1 MSIIQALHTAVDGRA
16 RFKVEGLYRSSDLQ
30 RLLQFRLAQ
39 VKEITRVSASA
50 LTGNVLVCFNSG
62 NTSENIAALLEE
74 IVSECRSQL
83 SSGKSQPLLPPSA
96 EPNDAISYSYLEPVK
111 GLFSFIAG
119 QPREPWH
126 LLESKAVLGK
136 WETSKVRGLASPM
149 ARKNRERY
157 GLNRLPEAEPRSG
170 LSIFFEQF
178 NSLPVYLLGAA
189 AGLSLFTGGLVD
201 AVLITGVVVANALIG
216 YKTEVEAEKT
226 IRSLQT
232 MVRPSA
238 MVVRDGNLQE
248 ISTDVVTLGDLC
260 VLRPGS
266 YVPADGRLIEAS
278 HLSLDESVLTG
289 ESLPVVKTVKAL
301 RTENVPLADRVNMVF
316 MGTLVTGGEG
326 LMVVVAIGSST
337 EIGQIQALAAE
348 AEAPDTPL
356 QRQLDQLGNRLVW
369 VCFGL
374 CGLTFGLGIF
384 WGLGWLEMLR
394 TAVCL
399 AAAAVPEGLPA
410 AATTTLALGI
420 RDMRRHHVLIRHL
433 HAVETLG
440 AVQTLCLD
448 KTGTLTKNE
457 MAVREIFTGMRPIRV
472 AAGQFFA
479 PDGAVSFDECEE
491 LAQLITVSVLCNETE
506 MHQAGGEVVLS
517 GSPTEST
524 LVRLA
529 LQLGIDVAGLRR
541 QYPLLHINYRSEN
554 RPFMGSL
561 HNNGETGPFLA
572 VKGSPLE
579 VLGLCTWQLL
589 NGAKVPLTEEARWNI
604 EAANEDM
611 AGKAYRVLGLALASG
626 DGVDALTEPRDL
638 VWLGLIGMADPV
650 REGVIQA
657 IQALHQ
663 AGIKTVMITGD
674 QSPTAYAVGQEL
686 ELSHHE
692 PLEILDATRLGDMDT
707 QALKALAQRA
717 HVFARVSPSHKLMIV
732 QALQQS
738 GQVVAMTGDG
748 INDGP
753 ALKAADVGIAMG
765 STGTDVAR
773 EVADVVLEKDNLDTL
788 IIAVRD
794 GRTTYINIK
803 KSVHFFLSTNLS
815 EIMLTGVAL
824 MVGLGSPLTAM
835 QLLWINLISDIFP
848 GLALSLEEAEP
859 DVLNRPPRYPH
870 DPIFNA
876 SDYKRMAFES
886 GVLTAGALGAY
897 GYGWLRYGL
906 GNQASTLAFH
916 SLTTG
921 QLLHA
926 VSCRSERHSIFS
938 QEKLPPNRY
947 LNLALGGSLLVQVA
961 AMFLPGVRSILGLA
975 PVGLLDGLVIG
986 SSALL
991 PLLINESTKTLEPP
1005 GPIPE
1010 SRTDALLDLQ
1020 SP

>member
-1 MSIIQALHTAVDGRA
+1 MIQALHTAVAGRA
-16 RFKVEGLYRSSDLQ
+16 RFKVEGLYRSQDFQ
-30 RLLQFRLAQ
+30 KLLEFRLAR
-39 VKEITRVSASA
+39 VKEITKVSASA
-50 LTGNVLVCFNSG
+50 LTGNVLVCYNSG
-62 NTSENIAALLEE
+62 NSSDSIAALLEG

-83 SSGKSQPLLPPSA
+83 TAGNGAKACSLPAASPADS
-96 EPNDAISYSYLEPVK
+96 SYSYLEPITN
-111 GLFSFIAG
+111 LFSFVEE

-126 LLESKAVLGK
+126 LLRAEAALEKWGTSKAH
-136 WETSKVRGLASPM
+136 GLSCRTAQE
-149 ARKNRERY
+149 NQQLY
-157 GLNRLPEAEPRSG
+157 GPNMLPEAEPRSG
-170 LSIFFEQF
+170 LSIFLEQF

-189 AGLSLFTGGLVD
+189 AGLSIFTGGLVD
-201 AVLITGVVVANALIG
+201 AVLIAGVVVGNALIG

-232 MVRPSA
+232 MVRPTA
-238 MVVRDGNLQE
+238 LVVREGELQE
-248 ISTDVVTLGDLC
+248 ISTDAVTLGDLC

-266 YVPADGRLIEAS
+266 YVPADGRLVEAA

-289 ESLPVVKTVKAL
+289 ESMPVVKTAKAL
-301 RTENVPLADRVNMVF
+301 RRENIPLADRVNLVF

-326 LMVVVAIGSST
+326 LMVVVATGSFT
-337 EIGQIQALAAE
+337 EIGRIQTLAGE

-369 VCFGL
+369 LCFGL
-374 CGLTFGLGIF
+374 CGVAFGMGLF
-384 WGLGWLEMLR
+384 WGYGWLEMLR

-420 RDMRRHHVLIRHL
+420 RDMRGHHVLIRHL

-448 KTGTLTKNE
+448 KTGTITKNE
-457 MAVREIFTGMRPIRV
+457 MAVMEIYTGMRSLSV

-479 PDGAVSFDECEE
+479 PQGPVSFNDCEE

-506 MHQAGGEVVLS
+506 IHQDDGEIQLS
-517 GSPTEST
+517 GTPTEST

-529 LQLGIDVAGLRR
+529 LQLGLDVPGLRR
-541 QYPLLHINYRSEN
+541 RYPLVHINYRSEN

-561 HNNGETGPFLA
+561 HDNGETGPFLA

-579 VLGLCTWQLL
+579 VLGLCSWQLRD
-589 NGAKVPLTEEARWNI
+589 GDKVPLTEEDRGEI
-604 EAANEDM
+604 EAANERM

-626 DGVDALTEPRDL
+626 HGVRGLKEPQDL
-638 VWLGLIGMADPV
+638 VWLGIVGMADPI
-650 REGVIQA
+650 REGVAQA
-657 IQALHQ
+657 IEALHQ
-663 AGIKTVMITGD
+663 AGIRTVMITGD
-674 QSPTAYAVGQEL
+674 QSPTAYAIGQEL
-686 ELSHHE
+686 ELSRRG
-692 PLEILDATRLGDMDT
+692 PIEILDATHLGDMDT
-707 QALKALAQRA
+707 EALRALAQRA
-717 HVFARVSPSHKLMIV
+717 HVFARVSPAHKLKIV
-732 QALQQS
+732 QALQES

-765 STGTDVAR
+765 RTGTDIAR
-773 EVADVVLEKDNLDTL
+773 ELADVVLEKDNLDTL
-788 IIAVRD
+788 IIAIRD

-815 EIMLTGVAL
+815 EIMLTGAAL

-859 DVLNRPPRYPH
+859 DVLQRPPRNPQ
-870 DPIFNA
+870 DPIF
-876 SDYKRMAFES
+876 SSTDFKRMTFES

-906 GNQASTLAFH
+906 GAQTSTLAFH

-926 VSCRSERHSIFS
+926 VSCRSERQSIFS
-938 QEKLPPNRY
+938 QGKLPPNPY
-947 LNLALGGSLLVQVA
+947 LNLALGGSLLVQAA
-961 AMFLPGVRSILGLA
+961 AMFLPGVRGILGLA
-975 PVGLLDGLVIG
+975 PVGLLDGLVIAG
-986 SSALL
+986 TSLL
-991 PLLINESTKTLEPP
+991 PLLVNESTKTLTLAAPETEPQVP
-1005 GPIPE
+1005 
-1010 SRTDALLDLQ
+1010 ALPDSQTL
-1020 SP
+1020 

>member
-1 MSIIQALHTAVDGRA
+1 MSIIQALHTAVAGRA
-16 RFKVEGLYRSSDLQ
+16 RFKVEGLYRSTDLQ

-39 VKEITRVSASA
+39 VKEITQVSASA

-62 NTSENIAALLEE
+62 NTSESIAALLEG

-83 SSGKSQPLLPPSA
+83 SAGKGQLLLPQPA
-96 EPNDAISYSYLEPVK
+96 KTPNASSYSYLEPISS
-111 GLFSFIAG
+111 LFSFIEE
-119 QPREPWH
+119 QPQEPWH
-126 LLESKAVLGK
+126 LLEAEVVLEK
-136 WETSKVRGLASPM
+136 WDTSKVRGLSCQM
-149 ARKNRERY
+149 VKRNRERY
-157 GLNRLPEAEPRSG
+157 GPNMLPEAEPRSG
-170 LSIFFEQF
+170 LSIFLEQF

-201 AVLITGVVVANALIG
+201 AVLIAGVVVGNALIG

-232 MVRPSA
+232 MVRPTA
-238 MVVRDGNLQE
+238 LVVREGELQE
-248 ISTDVVTLGDLC
+248 ISTEEIALGDLC

-266 YVPADGRLIEAS
+266 YVPADGRLVEAS
-278 HLSLDESVLTG
+278 HLSLDESMLTG
-289 ESLPVVKTVKAL
+289 ESLPEVKSVKAL
-301 RTENVPLADRVNMVF
+301 AVRTIPLADRVNMVF

-326 LMVVVAIGSST
+326 LMVVVATGSFT
-337 EIGQIQALAAE
+337 EIGKIQTLAEE

-356 QRQLDQLGNRLVW
+356 QRQLDQLGVRLVW
-369 VCFGL
+369 LCFGL

-384 WGLGWLEMLR
+384 WGLGWLKMLR

-410 AATTTLALGI
+410 AATTTMALGI

-457 MAVREIFTGMRPIRV
+457 MAVREIYTGMRSISV
-472 AAGQFFA
+472 AAGRFYA
-479 PDGAVSFDECEE
+479 PEGPLYFDDCEE

-506 MHQAGGEVVLS
+506 MHEEGGEVVLS

-529 LQLGIDVAGLRR
+529 LQLGINVPRLRR
-541 QYPLLHINYRSEN
+541 QYPLVHINYRSEN

-561 HNNGETGPFLA
+561 HENGETGPFLA

-579 VLGLCTWQLL
+579 VLGLCAWQLR
-589 NGAKVPLTEEARWNI
+589 NGEKVPLREEDRWDI
-604 EAANEDM
+604 EAANEGM

-626 DGVDALTEPRDL
+626 NGVDTLAEPQDL
-638 VWLGLIGMADPV
+638 VWLGLIGMADPI
-650 REGVIQA
+650 REGVAQA
-657 IQALHQ
+657 IEALHR

-674 QSPTAYAVGQEL
+674 QSPTAYAIGQEL
-686 ELSHHE
+686 QLSHQE
-692 PLEILDATRLGDMDT
+692 PLEILDATHLEEMDT
-707 QALKALAQRA
+707 EALRALAQRA
-717 HVFARVSPSHKLMIV
+717 LVFARVSPAHKLKIV
-732 QALQQS
+732 QALQES

-765 STGTDVAR
+765 CTGTDVAR

-788 IIAVRD
+788 IIAIRD

-824 MVGLGSPLTAM
+824 LVGLGSPLTAM

-848 GLALSLEEAEP
+848 ALALSLEEAEP
-859 DVLNRPPRYPH
+859 DVLNRPPRHPH

-876 SDYKRMAFES
+876 SDFKRMGFES

-906 GNQASTLAFH
+906 GTQASTLAFH
-916 SLTTG
+916 SLTSG

-938 QEKLPPNRY
+938 PEKLPSNWY

-991 PLLINESTKTLEPP
+991 PLLVNESTKTLGLP
-1005 GPIPE
+1005 GPEPE
-1010 SRTDALLDLQ
+1010 SPTTAPLDFQ